1 MAPSER
7 KDNVLVINEKDQMF
21 KDVQEVSS
29 VPAAFLSLK
38 TVERDYGLSLEV
50 WKFRI

>member
-50 WKFRI
+50 